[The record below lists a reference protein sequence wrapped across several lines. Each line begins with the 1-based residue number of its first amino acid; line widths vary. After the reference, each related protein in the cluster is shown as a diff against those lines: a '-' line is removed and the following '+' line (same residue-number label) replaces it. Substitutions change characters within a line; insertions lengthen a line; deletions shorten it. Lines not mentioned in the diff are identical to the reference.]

1 MEEEQTGAR
10 SPLITFS
17 HFLPYQVLTGLHLCT
32 TIHVC
37 HIRAGAGSEGLA

>member
-17 HFLPYQVLTGLHLCT
+17 HFLPYQVL
-32 TIHVC
+32 I
-37 HIRAGAGSEGLA
+37 GSDRVYLSAPTQEVRVWHYLG